1 MEDIPVSGARE
12 MLGKRATSY
21 LAALDRLDL
30 DDVLSFFA
38 DDALL
43 SVRTGELTVRGAEEI
58 RELWQSFFHSHV
70 AMEHRV
76 TRILVDEA
84 VRTVVT
90 EQEFTGTLVD
100 GAAEERTSIYVF
112 EFGAD
117 GRFTDV
123 SVWIDNEIPAR
134 S

>member
-1 MEDIPVSGARE
+1 MENVAVSAARE
-12 MLGKRATSY
+12 VLAERATSY

-38 DDALL
+38 DDAVL
-43 SVRTGELTVRGAEEI
+43 SVRTAELTVRGTDEI
-58 RELWQSFFHSHV
+58 REMWQSFFCSHL

-76 TRILVDEA
+76 TRVVVDEA
-84 VRTVVT
+84 ARTVVT
-90 EQEFTGTLVD
+90 EQEFTGKLVD
-100 GAAEERTSIYVF
+100 GDTEERTSIYVF
-112 EFGAD
+112 EFDAH

>member
-1 MEDIPVSGARE
+1 MENLPVSGARE
-12 MLGKRATSY
+12 VLAERATSY
-21 LAALDRLDL
+21 LAALDRLSL

-38 DDALL
+38 EDAVL
-43 SVRTGELTVRGAEEI
+43 SVCTGELTVRGTDEI
-58 RELWQSFFHSHV
+58 RAMWQSFFRSHL

-76 TRILVDEA
+76 TRIIVDEVA
-84 VRTVVT
+84 RTVVT

-100 GAAEERTSIYVF
+100 GSAEERTSIYVF

-117 GRFTDV
+117 DRFTDV
-123 SVWIDNEIPAR
+123 SVWIDSELPAR